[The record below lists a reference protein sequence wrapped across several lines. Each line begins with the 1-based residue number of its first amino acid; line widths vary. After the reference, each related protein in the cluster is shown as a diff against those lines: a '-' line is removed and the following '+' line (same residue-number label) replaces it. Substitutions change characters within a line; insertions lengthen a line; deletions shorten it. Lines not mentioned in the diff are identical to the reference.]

1 MKKYVRTCLIY
12 NIMCSIIGYLGS
24 DDAAPIIVHGLG
36 RMEYRGYDSVG
47 VATGSKS
54 RITIKKG
61 IGKVAEVNANLGLDQ
76 LHGSTGI
83 GHTRWATHGKVTDKN
98 AHPHLS
104 NSGKIAIVH
113 NGIIENF
120 EELKSNLQNKGYKFQ
135 SETDTEVIA
144 NLIQLNFDES
154 SDIKQSII
162 KTVAQLKGHYSFV
175 VIFEDG
181 TLAAARFHE
190 PLIVGVGKDSYY
202 LSSDVLGFIER
213 TDDVIYVDNED
224 FVIVNNTGMHIFD
237 FDGTP
242 VKYQITKV
250 SKEFADVYK
259 GDYAHFTLKEISEQP
274 DTILRSENN
283 DQIQQFVDNIKQ
295 AKNLYITGSGTSYN
309 AAEIARYLMSKFAK
323 IKINT
328 VISSEFPFSP
338 DDIEQDSTLITISQ
352 SGESADVLEAVR
364 IAKKSKTNI
373 LSIVNHLNSSLS
385 QESSLAIG
393 LNCGPEIGVA
403 ATKSFT
409 SQLATLYKITD
420 KLCNGCIN
428 PDWATVSAAISQILS
443 SHSKIKEIAK
453 NLKEISDI
461 YVLGRGIHLSIARE
475 AALKLKELSYIHA
488 EAIAGGELK
497 HGPLALMDS
506 NVYVIIINPNDSTY
520 SDTMNSVN
528 EIKARGAKIIGISNK
543 KSDIYD
549 YWIEI
554 PQVDEILYPIIEII
568 PIQLLAYYT
577 ALEKKTNP
585 DYPRNLAKSVTV
597 K

>member
-1 MKKYVRTCLIY
+1 
-12 NIMCSIIGYLGS
+12 MCSIIGYFGHV
-24 DDAAPIIVHGLG
+24 DAAPTLVRGLK

-47 VATGSKS
+47 VVTGLDNKL
-54 RITIKKG
+54 ILKKG
-61 IGKVAEVNANLGLDQ
+61 VGKVSEVNTNLGLDL

-83 GHTRWATHGKVTDKN
+83 GHTRWATHGKVTEKN

-104 NSGKIAIVH
+104 NSGKIGIVH

-120 EELKSNLQNKGYKFQ
+120 EELKSNLENKGYKFQ
-135 SETDTEVIA
+135 SETDTEVIV
-144 NLIQLNFDES
+144 NLIQQNFDET

-181 TLAAARFHE
+181 TLVAARFHE
-190 PLIVGVGKDSYY
+190 PLIVGVENDNYY
-202 LSSDVLGFIER
+202 LSSDVLGFIEK
-213 TDDVIYVDNED
+213 TDDVIYIDNED

-283 DQIQQFVDNIKQ
+283 DQIQQFVNSIKQ

-309 AAEIARYLMSKFAK
+309 AAEIAKYLMSKFAK

-364 IAKKSKTNI
+364 IAKKSRTNI
-373 LSIVNHLNSSLS
+373 LSIVNHPNSSLS
-385 QESSLAIG
+385 QESSLVIG

-428 PDWATVSAAISQILS
+428 PDWVNVSAVISQILS
-443 SHSKIKEIAK
+443 NHSRIKEIAK

-461 YVLGRGIHLSIARE
+461 YVLGRGIHLSIAKE

-520 SDTMNSVN
+520 SDTMNSAN
-528 EIKARGAKIIGISNK
+528 EIKARGAKIIGISDK
-543 KSDIYD
+543 ESDIYD

-554 PQVDEILYPIIEII
+554 PTIDEILYPIIEII